1 MLLYR
6 NREGGHPE
14 QKPCHVEASAS
25 STSKSHFTALF
36 LHPFICGPYS
46 RLVYCF
52 VSQFI
57 HCPVICFMP
66 WRLSPFIWVNWR
78 PTDLLLTP
86 SCVFSI
92 SFIACVCSDWFFL
105 IFSLCW
111 CSHWF
116 LHCSLKFTE
125 HQTWPSLL
133 TLHQISTYLHFIEV
147 FPWSFI
153 VFPLAQIL
161 LSFNFDWLSV
171 CLYELGNT
179 VASPSLEGMA
189 LCRCILVR
197 TAHTQWFW
205 REDWSWSPTWVRT
218 FPGAHEGLPPWR

>member
-1 MLLYR
+1 
-6 NREGGHPE
+6 
-14 QKPCHVEASAS
+14 
-25 STSKSHFTALF
+25 
-36 LHPFICGPYS
+36 
-46 RLVYCF
+46 
-52 VSQFI
+52 
-57 HCPVICFMP
+57 MP

-92 SFIACVCSDWFFL
+92 SFIACVCSEWFFL

-125 HQTWPSLL
+125 HQIWPSLS
-133 TLHQISTYLHFIEV
+133 TLYQISTYLHFIEV

-153 VFPLAQIL
+153 VLSLAQIL

-179 VASPSLEGMA
+179 VAFPSLEGMA
-189 LCRCILVR
+189 LCRCILVW
-197 TAHTQWFW
+197 TAHAQWFW
-205 REDWSWSPTWVRT
+205 REDWSWSLTWVRT
-218 FPGAHEGLPPWR
+218 SGAHEGLPPWRKSSSKNQVWNSGHARVLMAGWLECQFLFHLLPLSWDSEQVSLYISP

>member
-6 NREGGHPE
+6 NREEGHPE

-25 STSKSHFTALF
+25 STNKSHFTALF
-36 LHPFICGPYS
+36 LHPFVCGPYL

-57 HCPVICFMP
+57 HCPVVCFTA
-66 WRLSPFIWVNWR
+66 WSLSPFTWVNWR

-92 SFIACVCSDWFFL
+92 SFISYVCSGCFFL

-125 HQTWPSLL
+125 HQTWPLLL
-133 TLHQISTYLHFIEV
+133 TLYQISTYLHFIE
-147 FPWSFI
+147 I
-153 VFPLAQIL
+153 FPLLFFLWHKFFCLLIL
-161 LSFNFDWLSV
+161 IGFLFVSMN
-171 CLYELGNT
+171 
-179 VASPSLEGMA
+179 
-189 LCRCILVR
+189 
-197 TAHTQWFW
+197 
-205 REDWSWSPTWVRT
+205 
-218 FPGAHEGLPPWR
+218 